1 MANGVI
7 LGQTL
12 NTNNLLP
19 LDGSRAMTGALNM
32 GNHKIT
38 NVANGT
44 NANDAVNFNQ
54 LNTST
59 IQASRISGVLGTSN
73 IPNLA
78 ASKITSGTFNTAR
91 IPNLSASKI
100 TSGILPVGRG
110 GTGVSNLND
119 LMESVNN
126 IAKKNINYSIASRD
140 REYIITAN
148 TNWMMNN
155 ALPYIMSVFVDGS
168 ATMYID
174 NKSYGLC
181 VNVNNLFYIA
191 AEPDPYDNYMINY
204 LCLYYYNMIQSVSG
218 GFDPLTTLYN
228 IPTSTVDLNN
238 GILYTRYGVQIG
250 NNSSTTINGRISLYY
265 F

>member
-32 GNHKIT
+32 DSHKIT

-78 ASKITSGTFNTAR
+78 ASKITSGTFANAR
-91 IPNLSASKI
+91 IPNLDASKI
-100 TSGILPVGRG
+100 TSGILPVARG
-110 GTGVSNLND
+110 GTGVSSLED
-119 LMESVNN
+119 L
-126 IAKKNINYSIASRD
+126 
-140 REYIITAN
+140 
-148 TNWMMNN
+148 
-155 ALPYIMSVFVDGS
+155 GS
-168 ATMYID
+168 NFIRKTT
-174 NKSYGLC
+174 L
-181 VNVNNLFYIA
+181 
-191 AEPDPYDNYMINY
+191 
-204 LCLYYYNMIQSVSG
+204 SVSG
-218 GFDPLTTLYN
+218 SMSFFGD
-228 IPTSTVDLNN
+228 N
-238 GILYTRYGVQIG
+238 GISDLPFLLKASPSSTLSIEYGGTTSYIFNDNNYSYYVPLCYQSIAYGSRDYPSLLMPIG
-250 NNSSTTINGRISLYY
+250 NAWNFVRLSSNSAGKISVAWEWSGNGTITFYS
-265 F
+265 FV